1 MKIIKRISLIT
12 LTALLCMS
20 CSNYLDIKPYGRTI
34 PKTAEEFSALIHT
47 QLNTIDA
54 GTDAYMIGNAS
65 QWMTWDAQCG
75 DDFETC
81 LTGSGGKSIG
91 IYVGTIVSRS
101 SENYYRNLYQTIR
114 DCNIVINE
122 MQEDNTTDSGIIRAT
137 AHAIRGVCYY
147 QLLRLFC
154 EVPQIGNLN
163 GQQGVPLVMTFD
175 MEERPIRSTMQ
186 ETIDLIEDDFKKAIS
201 YHPSEDIYRF
211 TEDVIKGYQ
220 ARLYFWTKQWSKALP
235 IAQELLNKYPLLEG
249 AAYQKMMTTAYDLAG
264 NQLIKAYRA
273 ADTSGENA
281 LSSANSLLQHRPVSQ
296 RLLSLFTEEEKT
308 TDIRYELW
316 VNNKRMAKKTFFCGM
331 RTAEFKLMEAECYYH
346 SGEKV
351 KALRSINDLRAHRI
365 ANYVDLTENTL
376 PALSEKEI
384 IITDAEGNALTPL
397 MGIILSERR
406 KELFLEGDRFFE
418 LKRNGSPE
426 FWTAYNGQK
435 YTTKKYMYTFPIP
448 AHDILLVDGLQQ
460 NEGYTEISY

>member
-1 MKIIKRISLIT
+1 
-12 LTALLCMS
+12 
-20 CSNYLDIKPYGRTI
+20 
-34 PKTAEEFSALIHT
+34 
-47 QLNTIDA
+47 
-54 GTDAYMIGNAS
+54 
-65 QWMTWDAQCG
+65 
-75 DDFETC
+75 
-81 LTGSGGKSIG
+81 
-91 IYVGTIVSRS
+91 
-101 SENYYRNLYQTIR
+101 
-114 DCNIVINE
+114 
-122 MQEDNTTDSGIIRAT
+122 
-137 AHAIRGVCYY
+137 
-147 QLLRLFC
+147 
-154 EVPQIGNLN
+154 
-163 GQQGVPLVMTFD
+163 
-175 MEERPIRSTMQ
+175 
-186 ETIDLIEDDFKKAIS
+186 
-201 YHPSEDIYRF
+201 
-211 TEDVIKGYQ
+211 
-220 ARLYFWTKQWSKALP
+220 
-235 IAQELLNKYPLLEG
+235 
-249 AAYQKMMTTAYDLAG
+249 MMTTAYDLAG

-308 TDIRYELW
+308 KDIRYELW
-316 VNNKRMAKKTFFCGM
+316 VNNKRVAKKTFFCGM